1 MRIVV
6 SALLLAGLAF
16 GRPAFADMRSPACE
30 AGLALGAAVSNV
42 VYMPAKAA
50 VAAVGLAAGTFAG
63 LLTGGDTRAAYA
75 LWVPTAG
82 GTWGLTPDHLDG
94 TRPIEFFGSDYADRP
109 SRRMN
114 TVGTPYDAVYRSR

>member
-6 SALLLAGLAF
+6 IALFMAGLAF
-16 GRPAFADMRSPACE
+16 GRPAFANTRGPGAE

-42 VYMPAKAA
+42 FYMPAKAA
-50 VAAVGLAAGTFAG
+50 VAGVGLVAGAFAG
-63 LLTGGDTRAAYA
+63 LLTGGNTRAAYA

-94 TRPIEFFGSDYADRP
+94 TQPIEFFGSDYADRP

-114 TVGTPYDAVYRSR
+114 TFGTPYDAVYRSR